1 MNDYK
6 LSEAEIK
13 LVEETGAKALQE
25 WDRRLKITD
34 WHEEKNEVKIRH
46 LFYCY

>member
-1 MNDYK
+1 MSNFK

-13 LVEETGAKALQE
+13 QVEEAGAKALQE

-34 WHEEKNEVKIRH
+34 WSEEKNEVKITAVF
-46 LFYCY
+46 L